1 MPTRIILHVDLDAF
15 FCAVEEQLDPTL
27 KGLPFAVGGQPN
39 TRGVVA
45 SCSYAARAFG
55 VHSAMPMST
64 AKRLCPELRILS
76 HHFDAYRDM
85 SSSVMAIL
93 HDITPF
99 VEQISIDEAFL
110 DVTGLHD
117 TGRNLAYA
125 LQKRIRDELNL
136 PCSLGVASN
145 KLVAKIANDVG
156 KKKHKGNTYPEAVEI
171 VADGREAWYLAPLP
185 VKALWGVGDKTA
197 ERLQAHGI
205 RTIGD
210 IAKADPKRLQAW
222 FGKHGW
228 DLWQRA
234 QGIDHRKVE
243 TEHAIKSVSH
253 ETTFSRDESNGDTL
267 RQTIRQLSEQVG
279 RRLRQK
285 QLHGTTIRIKLR
297 WSDFTTITRQMT
309 LKQATHQDDV
319 ITQSALALFEQ
330 AWQTNRP
337 VRLIGVGVANLEE
350 HGVQLDLWETK
361 DNQKS
366 RRLQD
371 TLDELR
377 DRFGNESMKR
387 GSDL

>member
-1 MPTRIILHVDLDAF
+1 
-15 FCAVEEQLDPTL
+15 
-27 KGLPFAVGGQPN
+27 
-39 TRGVVA
+39 
-45 SCSYAARAFG
+45 
-55 VHSAMPMST
+55 
-64 AKRLCPELRILS
+64 
-76 HHFDAYRDM
+76 
-85 SSSVMAIL
+85 
-93 HDITPF
+93 
-99 VEQISIDEAFL
+99 
-110 DVTGLHD
+110 
-117 TGRNLAYA
+117 
-125 LQKRIRDELNL
+125 
-136 PCSLGVASN
+136 
-145 KLVAKIANDVG
+145 
-156 KKKHKGNTYPEAVEI
+156 
-171 VADGREAWYLAPLP
+171 
-185 VKALWGVGDKTA
+185 
-197 ERLQAHGI
+197 
-205 RTIGD
+205 
-210 IAKADPKRLQAW
+210 
-222 FGKHGW
+222 
-228 DLWQRA
+228 
-234 QGIDHRKVE
+234 
-243 TEHAIKSVSH
+243 
-253 ETTFSRDESNGDTL
+253 L